1 MKKSLFIIAAAVA
14 LFAACEDNDTF
25 RKDLKDGNS
34 DPNGAI
40 GFTSFTDKVTK
51 AEYSDARYSWSFYD
65 HQETFQVWA
74 RKNNQPT
81 KEIFEGDTV
90 FVTEESGV
98 YKYTYA
104 PDRYWDK
111 LANNYF
117 FYAAAPAPA
126 VDAAWKWAFKDG
138 GITSAETI
146 DKGYFTIEG
155 NKFSLNGVNLQSV
168 VGNNEGPTTAL
179 KNVFKTATTADS
191 KTDVDLL
198 IADETPVAR
207 SFYNKANP
215 DAVNLN
221 FIHILSKLNITIST
235 SLDATGNNKHDVD
248 LLAFEVYNIPNTGSF
263 DESSQ
268 NFSQSKKQR
277 RWNLDN
283 ATTPSRVNIPTG
295 INAYDATTY
304 TIDND
309 KKVSV
314 PYTNAVAPNPV
325 SQATKSGKTYIVE
338 SLIIPQ
344 EIKYER
350 VALDGLDHPAYDENI
365 AVPFTSYEAY
375 EAAKHNDGA
384 TNLTEAQF
392 NALIDNGAFKTW
404 ANYDHTSV
412 PGETDARI
420 DETTFNNRVA
430 EATKE
435 VSVPYTDYT
444 AYSEAESGNPTL
456 TEEQFNA
463 LINNGAFISWDDY
476 KTNVTEIEEDAFNA
490 LVTEATKE
498 VVEKPYADFDEY
510 KQAKGNNAV
519 LTEAQFN
526 ALINGDTFV
535 EWANYTPIAG
545 EEDNTIDEDEFN
557 ERVAKATEKPV
568 THIPAYAAPTEPYF
582 TITYSIDGQVFSG
595 TYNLAAAFKSYTNN
609 EILEGTGALSDDDK
623 KFGFYEGWQN
633 TLNII
638 IKPAAIQ
645 FTADIAEWSDNTEVS
660 YEIEKGNENR

>member
-1 MKKSLFIIAAAVA
+1 MIAAAA
-14 LFAACEDNDTF
+14 FIFAGCAGNDTF
-25 RKDLKDGNS
+25 KRDLRENTGES
-34 DPNGAI
+34 SGAI
-40 GFTSFTDKVTK
+40 GFTSFTEKVTK
-51 AEYSDARYSWSFYD
+51 AENSDALYSWSFYD

-90 FVTEESGV
+90 FVEKEGNV
-98 YKYTYA
+98 YKYKYA

-111 LANNYF
+111 LADKYN

-126 VDAAWKWAFKDG
+126 EGAAWKWKFNAG
-138 GITSAETI
+138 GITNAETI
-146 DKGYFTIEG
+146 DKGYFTIEE
-155 NKFSLNGVNLQSV
+155 NKFALNGVNLQSV
-168 VGNNEGPTTAL
+168 DNGKPSAAL
-179 KNVFKTATTADS
+179 RNTFKTATNNS
-191 KTDVDLL
+191 IKDVDLL

-215 DAVNLN
+215 EAVNLN

-235 SLDATGNNKHDVD
+235 SLDEKGNNAHKVD
-248 LLAFEVYNIPNTGSF
+248 LLAFEVKNIPNTG
-263 DESSQ
+263 
-268 NFSQSKKQR
+268 NFNENSKDLSTGKKQI
-277 RWNLDN
+277 RWTLDSE
-283 ATTPSRVNIPTG
+283 TTPSRVDIPTG

-325 SQATKSGKTYIVE
+325 SQATKSGKKYIVE

-350 VALDGLDHPAYDENI
+350 VALDGGDHPAVTDATPLPY
-365 AVPFTSYEAY
+365 ASYEAY
-375 EAAKHNDGA
+375 EAAKHNDGV
-384 TNLTEAQF
+384 TRLTEAQF
-392 NALIDNGAFKTW
+392 NALINGTAFISW

-412 PGETDARI
+412 PGETDERI
-420 DETTFNNRVA
+420 DETTFDSRVT

-444 AYSEAESGNPTL
+444 AYSEAKSGNPTL

-476 KTNVTEIEEDAFNA
+476 KTNVAEIEEDAFNA

-526 ALINGDTFV
+526 ALINGDAFV
-535 EWANYTPIAG
+535 QFADYNHELVPG
-545 EEDNTIDEDEFN
+545 ENDNRIDKTEF
-557 ERVAKATEKPV
+557 ERRVAEAAEKPV
-568 THIPAYAAPTEPYF
+568 THILAYAAPTEPYF

-595 TYNLAAAFKSYTNN
+595 TYNLAAAFLGKTNN
-609 EILEGTGALSDDDK
+609 ETVTEDETVKAWEGTFS
-623 KFGFYEGWQN
+623 FYEGWQN

-638 IKPAAIQ
+638 INPAAIK

-660 YEIEKGNENR
+660 YEIEKGNE